1 MFLNKLFNL
10 FKYSMHIPHFIRNNE
25 RQEERA
31 RDGVGVGVGVDS
43 LDGVSESS

>member
-31 RDGVGVGVGVDS
+31 RDGVGVDS